1 MAINAAQL
9 AAAGT
14 RAFQTIMAGDPVDQ
28 IDKNRPFMAWL
39 LANKKESTFLAGV
52 YNEKVRYGHDSNYQ
66 RYTGDDQVTYNR
78 RNTVRAAPFLHYEV
92 HDGFSLNE
100 TELTDNGITLT
111 PSMEA
116 VPTGDEKSRIVNLIK
131 ENSEVLKIGLKENL
145 DVDFHLDGSQSPKA
159 VPGLDALVSTTP
171 GVGVIGG
178 IDRATSPYW
187 RNNADISIRT
197 DTPGNLTAHM
207 ETQFRA
213 CTTYGGSPPDFY
225 PCGSKFYDA
234 YRLDQIA
241 TQQREIIVTGRGGT
255 NYDGGANNLY
265 FKGKLLVWDPT
276 FDALDAQLGTI
287 AVPWSKRCYML
298 NSREGMTLRTVKG
311 RWMVDRK
318 PDRMYDRYVH
328 YWGITSDF
336 GISTARLNG
345 QSVLSIA

>member
-1 MAINAAQL
+1 MAITNAQL

-52 YNEKVRYGHDSNYQ
+52 FNEKVRYAHDSNYQ

-111 PSMEA
+111 DDTDA
-116 VPTGDEKSRIVNLIK
+116 VPTADERSRIVNLIK
-131 ENSEVLKIGLKENL
+131 ENSAVLKLGMQENL
-145 DVDFHLDGSQSPKA
+145 DIDFHLDGSQSPKA
-159 VPGLDALVSTTP
+159 VPGLDAIVSTTP
-171 GVGVIGG
+171 AVGVIGG
-178 IDRATSPYW
+178 IDRATAPYW
-187 RNNADISIRT
+187 RNNADIAIPTTTAGVLT
-197 DTPGNLTAHM
+197 DHM

-213 CTTYGGSPPDFY
+213 CTTYGGSSPDFF

-234 YRLDQIA
+234 YRTDQKL
-241 TQQREIIVTGRGGT
+241 TQQREIIVTGKSGTSFDGGT
-255 NYDGGANNLY
+255 DNLF

-276 FDALDAQLGTI
+276 FDALDAQLGVI

-298 NSREGMTLRTVKG
+298 NSRQGMVLRPVKG

-318 PDRMYDRYVH
+318 PARMYDRYVH
-328 YWGITSDF
+328 YWGETSDF
-336 GISTARLNG
+336 GITSARLNG